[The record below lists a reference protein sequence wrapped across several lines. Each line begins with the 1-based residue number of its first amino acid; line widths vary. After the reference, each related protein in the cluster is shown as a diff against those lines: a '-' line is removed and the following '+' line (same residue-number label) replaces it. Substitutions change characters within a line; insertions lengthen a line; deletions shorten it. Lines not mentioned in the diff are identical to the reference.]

1 MVYLNY
7 DNECKKGIM
16 EHEEARKRH
25 TGGKLLGFFY
35 WATKA
40 IKSNKILKFVS
51 NKIIM
56 NKIAWFLVKWIIKY

>member
-1 MVYLNY
+1 MIMN
-7 DNECKKGIM
+7 CKKGIM

-35 WATKA
+35 WAAKT
-40 IKSNKILKFVS
+40 IKRNKNFKFVS